1 MENRLNIKYFI
12 ATDKNNLLIENEN
25 KLTYFFKKI
34 YFNIYLR
41 ITNQF
46 EPIINTKIINHN

>member
-12 ATDKNNLLIENEN
+12 ATDKSNLLIENEN
-25 KLTYFFKKI
+25 KLIYFFKKI

-46 EPIINTKIINHN
+46 EPIINTKIINH

>member
-25 KLTYFFKKI
+25 KLIYFFKKI